1 MNSIEEGCAAV
12 ILSLQN
18 RAFVPLKQ
26 SLKRVKGVLLTEPSI
41 SAMMIVYTDKICRQ
55 ISSNYLLYII

>member
-41 SAMMIVYTDKICRQ
+41 SAMMIVYTDKIC
-55 ISSNYLLYII
+55 